1 VKSRPDEARH
11 ETAPEAA
18 APPTA
23 TPQATEPEAG
33 DPAAAPPPGVGGEA
47 DAEPTGE
54 GEPRGLELAPE
65 PVQGGVDEL
74 EALRRER
81 DELEDQLLRKRADFE
96 NFRKRV
102 ERDRP
107 LIGREVAAS
116 ILKALVPT
124 IDNLDRALDADEA
137 GEGIRKGVELTRREL
152 LTALEA
158 EGVVV
163 VNPEGQRFDPER
175 HQALVHEEVSD
186 HEDGTIVEVFRK
198 GYVLDG
204 RLLRPALVKVAKKQE
219 TPAEGEPEP
228 VH

>member
-1 VKSRPDEARH
+1 VKSRPEEAQD

-18 APPTA
+18 APSTA
-23 TPQATEPEAG
+23 APQAAKAEAG
-33 DPAAAPPPGVGGEA
+33 EPAAAPLPGDDGEA
-47 DAEPTGE
+47 TAEATGE
-54 GEPRGLELAPE
+54 GEPRGLELAPD
-65 PVQGGVDEL
+65 PVQDGVEKL

-81 DELEDQLLRKRADFE
+81 DELEDQLLRRRADFE

-107 LIGREVAAS
+107 LIRREVAAS
-116 ILKALVPT
+116 IMKALVPT
-124 IDNLDRALDADEA
+124 MDNLDRALDADAA
-137 GEGIRKGVELTRREL
+137 GEGIRKGVL
-152 LTALEA
+152 
-158 EGVVV
+158 
-163 VNPEGQRFDPER
+163 
-175 HQALVHEEVSD
+175 HEEVSG

-198 GYVLDG
+198 GYVLEG

>member
-1 VKSRPDEARH
+1 VKSRPEEAQD

-23 TPQATEPEAG
+23 APQAAKTEAG
-33 DPAAAPPPGVGGEA
+33 EPAAAPLPGDDGEA
-47 DAEPTGE
+47 TAEAPGE

-65 PVQGGVDEL
+65 PVQDGVEKL

-81 DELEDQLLRKRADFE
+81 DELEDQLLRRRADFE

-107 LIGREVAAS
+107 LIRREVAAS
-116 ILKALVPT
+116 IMKALVPT
-124 IDNLDRALDADEA
+124 MDNLDRALDADAA

-152 LTALEA
+152 LAVLEA
-158 EGVVV
+158 EGVTV
-163 VNPEGQRFDPER
+163 VNPEGERFDPER
-175 HQALVHEEVSD
+175 HQALLHEEVSG

-198 GYVLDG
+198 GYVLEG

>member
-1 VKSRPDEARH
+1 VKSRPEEASQ

-18 APPTA
+18 VPPSVA
-23 TPQATEPEAG
+23 PQASEPEAG
-33 DPAAAPPPGVGGEA
+33 EPTAALPPGADGEA
-47 DAEPTGE
+47 SAETTGE

-65 PVQGGVDEL
+65 PARDGVDEL

-81 DELEDQLLRKRADFE
+81 DELEDQLLRRRADFE

-107 LIGREVAAS
+107 LIRREVTAS
-116 ILKALVPT
+116 IMKALVPT
-124 IDNLDRALDADEA
+124 IDNLDRALDADAA

-152 LTALEA
+152 LAVLEA

-175 HQALVHEEVSD
+175 HQALLHEEISG

-204 RLLRPALVKVAKKQE
+204 QLLRPALVKVAKQQE